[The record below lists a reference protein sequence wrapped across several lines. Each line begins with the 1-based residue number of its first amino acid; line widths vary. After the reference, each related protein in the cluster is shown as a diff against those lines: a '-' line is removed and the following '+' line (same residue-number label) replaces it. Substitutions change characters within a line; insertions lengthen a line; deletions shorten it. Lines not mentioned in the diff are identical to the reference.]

1 MNKKLSK
8 LQIQFAAKAVAI
20 LMSLTLLMGLSLG
33 QSGETRIDFLPGGPY
48 ERQMEDLRLNQRKG
62 HNYVVKIKKGQTLS
76 ITLHEKT
83 KKMTAYFDAKNY
95 NWTTKEFR
103 MKAIETRDY
112 YFGVYNPT
120 TKALT
125 YGLDIYLE

>member
-1 MNKKLSK
+1 MNKKLSQ

-33 QSGETRIDFLPGGPY
+33 QSGDTRINFLPGGPY
-48 ERQMEDLRLNQRKG
+48 ERQMEDLRLNPSKAHG
-62 HNYVVKIKKGQTLS
+62 YVVKIKKGQTIS
-76 ITLHEKT
+76 ITLHDDT
-83 KKMTAYFDAKNY
+83 KKLKAYFDGKDY
-95 NWTTKEFR
+95 SWTKEFR

-112 YFGVYNPT
+112 YFGVSNPT
-120 TKALT
+120 TKTVT

>member
-33 QSGETRIDFLPGGPY
+33 QSGIKRISFSTTPY
-48 ERQMEDLRLNQRKG
+48 ETQMENLRINSSKADS
-62 HNYVVKIKKGQTLS
+62 YVVKLKKGQTIS
-76 ITLHEKT
+76 ITLHDDT
-83 KKMTAYFDAKNY
+83 KKLEGDFNASKFSSR
-95 NWTTKEFR
+95 KEFR

-112 YFGVYNPT
+112 YFGVSNPT
-120 TKALT
+120 TKVVT